1 MPIGPANTVHPT
13 SALDVGSPGVGSLL
27 VDGGL
32 LLQLARL
39 PFGSN
44 VTTEPS
50 AASCSYAGFN
60 SRTFCIAT
68 EAAAVRVSTPSFS

>member
-1 MPIGPANTVHPT
+1 MPPP
-13 SALDVGSPGVGSLL
+13 PGNAIESIIRIATL
-27 VDGGL
+27 VAPEYQ
-32 LLQLARL
+32 LQPQLVLA
-39 PFGSN
+39 
-44 VTTEPS
+44 VMTTEPS